1 MVLAVGCVAVVL
13 VTWRQHSE
21 GALGNQAAAH
31 LHATYSFTCCKATD
45 VNTVRHLGETLIL
58 HWISTPGSPSA
69 AHPVSLTLSASLSGP
84 FGTARALKK
93 TLGSRGTGKTPS
105 LEVLNAK
112 PIHTTTWNDRPLL
125 TAIPVPSNAPAG
137 LYDLRFTV
145 ASANTSGSGDSIIT
159 IDL

>member
-1 MVLAVGCVAVVL
+1 VALAVGCVAILL

-21 GALGNQAAAH
+21 GAAGNQAAAH

-45 VNTVRHLGETLIL
+45 VNTVRHPGETFVL
-58 HWISTPGSPSA
+58 HWISTPGSPSPA
-69 AHPVSLTLSASLSGP
+69 RPVSLTLSASISGP

-93 TLGSRGTGKTPS
+93 ALGSRGTEKTPS

-112 PIHTTTWNDRPLL
+112 PIHPTTWNDRPLL
-125 TAIPVPSNAPAG
+125 TEIPIPRNAPAG
-137 LYDLRFTV
+137 LYNLKFTV

-159 IDL
+159 IDP